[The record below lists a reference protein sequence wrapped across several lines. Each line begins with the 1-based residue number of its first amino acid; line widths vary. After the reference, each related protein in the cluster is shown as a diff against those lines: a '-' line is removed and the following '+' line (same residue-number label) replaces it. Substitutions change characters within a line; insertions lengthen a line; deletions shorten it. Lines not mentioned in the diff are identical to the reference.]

1 MAKIGIRKEET
12 TLFGD
17 AIQNKSALREKYT
30 EPPFSI
36 LDTMGSEWMTRRNLW
51 KTLGIKSEKG
61 RDVVTYSNSFANEK
75 YGRTEK
81 DAMAKE
87 SIFDPALCELMYT
100 WFGDTGTK
108 WLDPFAG
115 GSVRGIVCNYLGH
128 KYTGID
134 IRPEQI
140 EDNYI
145 QSEAILPLDNQPVW
159 HVGDSNKVLDVFKPN
174 SFGGLLSCPPYADLE
189 VYSDMDG
196 DISNLKYREFLP
208 IYSSIINKA
217 CNLLKEGSFAVWIVG
232 EVRDK
237 KTGHFYGF
245 VPDTIECFKKA
256 GMKYYN
262 EIILKNSVGS
272 AMLRASN
279 TFERGNKKIAKI
291 HQNILVFIKPKKFS
305 LDD

>member
-1 MAKIGIRKEET
+1 MAKSIKKQDEN
-12 TLFGD
+12 LFGETV
-17 AIQNKSALREKYT
+17 NHKSALRQKYT

-36 LDTMGSEWMTRRNLW
+36 LDTMGAEWMTRRNLW
-51 KTLGIKSEKG
+51 KELGIQSEKG
-61 RDVVTYSNSFANEK
+61 RNVTTYPTFGEK
-75 YGRTEK
+75 YGRKGNE
-81 DAMAKE
+81 MAKE

-100 WFGDTGTK
+100 WFGHEGCE

-115 GSVRGIVCNYLGH
+115 GSVRGIVCNYIGN

-134 IRPEQI
+134 IRPEQV
-140 EDNYI
+140 EDNYL
-145 QSEAILPLDNQPVW
+145 QSERILPEDNQPVW
-159 HVGDSNKVLDVFKPN
+159 HIGDSNVVLDSLKGK

-189 VYSDMDG
+189 VYSDLEG
-196 DISNLKYREFLP
+196 DISNLRYKDFLP
-208 IYSSIINKA
+208 IYQSIINKS
-217 CNLLKEGSFAVWIVG
+217 CNLLKEGAFAVWVVG

-245 VPDTIECFKKA
+245 VPDTIQCFKNA

-305 LDD
+305 LDE